1 MPPKRRPPL
10 GQHFLRDRTV
20 CARIADIVAASPDI
34 GVIEI
39 GPGQGVLT
47 EKLLGKGVR
56 LTAIEIDPA
65 LAGGLRE
72 RFGDRDGFEVIEQDI
87 LKADL
92 RRVVEQLGVE
102 RVVICGNL
110 PYYITS
116 PILRRVFDVSG
127 LVAQAVFLIQ
137 KEVALRLA
145 ARKNTRDYGFL
156 TVLCRLHAEPELLFS
171 VPPGA
176 FQPPPK
182 VTSAVVRL
190 AMRHPAAVEAG
201 FVEFARKCFTHPRK
215 KLRNNLADAYPK
227 DVLQEQAELEL
238 RAQQLDVT
246 ELIELWRSLE
256 RSQARANPPVHAA
269 GPCYDCAES

>member
-1 MPPKRRPPL
+1 M
-10 GQHFLRDRTV
+10 
-20 CARIADIVAASPDI
+20 
-34 GVIEI
+34 IEI

-65 LAGGLRE
+65 LADGLQE

-87 LKADL
+87 LKVDL
-92 RRVVEQLGVE
+92 GRVVEQLGAE

-110 PYYITS
+110 PYYISS

-127 LVAQAVFLIQ
+127 LVEQAVFLIQ

-156 TVLCRLHAEPELLFS
+156 TVLCRLHSEPELLFS

-190 AMRHPAAVEAG
+190 AMRQPAAVEAG

-215 KLRNNLADAYPK
+215 KLRNNLAETYPK
-227 DVLQEQAELEL
+227 DVLRDRPELEL
-238 RAQQLDVT
+238 RAQQLDVA
-246 ELIELWRSLE
+246 ELIELWRALE
-256 RSQARANPPVHAA
+256 R
-269 GPCYDCAES
+269 G

>member
-1 MPPKRRPPL
+1 MPPTRRPAL
-10 GQHFLRDRTV
+10 GQHFLRDTTI
-20 CARIADIVAASPDI
+20 CTRIVDAVAASPDI

-47 EKLLGKGVR
+47 ERLLEKGVR
-56 LTAIEIDPA
+56 LTAIEIDSA

-72 RFGDRDGFEVIEQDI
+72 RFGDRDGFEVIEQDV
-87 LKADL
+87 LKVDL
-92 RRVVEQLGVE
+92 SLLVKQLGAA

-127 LVAQAVFLIQ
+127 LVEQAVFLIQ
-137 KEVALRLA
+137 REVALRLA
-145 ARKNTRDYGFL
+145 APKNTRDYGFL
-156 TVLCRLHAEPELLFS
+156 TVLCRLHSEPELLFS
-171 VPPGA
+171 VPPDA
-176 FQPPPK
+176 FRPPPK

-190 AMRHPAAVEAG
+190 AMRPSAAVEAG
-201 FVEFARKCFTHPRK
+201 FVEFARKCFTYPRK
-215 KLRNNLADAYPK
+215 KLRNNLAEAYPN
-227 DVLQEQAELEL
+227 DVSRQRPELEL

-256 RSQARANPPVHAA
+256 HDQAAVNAAEPVL
-269 GPCYDCAES
+269 